1 MKSLTKNLIRI
12 TMLLIA
18 CLSIFLYS
26 PIKAYAWEAH
36 LNENGDI
43 EIRTVDKKKTTNIWY
58 YTDGV
63 TLTRCSYNP
72 TTKEIHPSGE
82 YFADKLANA
91 STFLSPS
98 DVYYNTW
105 TIPLEEVI
113 SYAGLIDP
121 AWAQEIKDAV
131 DGTGPAV
138 YIKLDCIMYTVD
150 DNRGGYKTGPY
161 VNAPGVYGGDGNKV
175 TGINSTGR
183 EIVDA
188 YGWGNKGG
196 LKTHYNHYLLIGAGE
211 VIPPVVLDDELVT
224 YDYTMDHY
232 AGIDANQP
240 AYAMSNYSSQFD
252 LSQGIP
258 SSEYIDNAFLADSW
272 YGNTNVYARTVSQPY
287 NFNMTYRWRENHPYR
302 QQYDS
307 NGDGEID
314 DDDDWEWVDDWDTY
328 AETYEIP
335 VGTGY
340 VAFQFLADTHIYDF
354 TNADIANGA
363 YDGDHVYYD
372 DTNEV
377 PMTCIST
384 IDYKDVG
391 TSVGTLMKE
400 EPDWNANTD
409 EHVKFG
415 HINYAASRDLG
426 DFEEGSSP
434 NIAAEIIEDR
444 DRIRAQISDSTHT
457 RNDKLTIDGHT
468 FMKNDWV
475 TGCNFFEG
483 DPGTYKACTK
493 SSGWVNDYCLHSGVR
508 PLHEYDPADV
518 TGNVSVQIPPTVDNG
533 YYYTSMKV
541 YYQRLITYSKTASE
555 FSAAE

>member
-12 TMLLIA
+12 TIVLIT

-36 LNENGDI
+36 LNEDGDI
-43 EIRTVDKKKTTNIWY
+43 EIYTVDKKKTTNIWY
-58 YTDGV
+58 YSDGV
-63 TLTRCSYNP
+63 SLTRCQYDP
-72 TTKEIHPSGE
+72 ATKAIHSSGE
-82 YFADKLANA
+82 YFLDDLNNA
-91 STFLSPS
+91 TETLTNGT
-98 DVYYNTW
+98 YYNTW
-105 TIPLEEVI
+105 TISIDEVI
-113 SYAGLIDP
+113 SGAASVDG
-121 AWAQEIKDAV
+121 AWAEEIRNAI

-138 YIKLDCIMYTVD
+138 YIKLDCIMFTV
-150 DNRGGYKTGPY
+150 NENNGVVKGPY
-161 VNAPGVYGGDGNKV
+161 VNVPGGFGGNGELE
-175 TGINSTGR
+175 TGIDSAGTQIRN
-183 EIVDA
+183 A
-188 YGWGNKGG
+188 YPWGNPNG
-196 LKTHYNHYLLIGAGE
+196 LRTHYNHYLLIGKGE
-211 VIPPVVLDDELVT
+211 DIDPIILDDELVT

-272 YGNTNVYARTVSQPY
+272 YGNTNVYARTVSHP
-287 NFNMTYRWRENHPYR
+287 FTHRITYIWEENNRYWG
-302 QQYDS
+302 QYDS
-307 NGDGEID
+307 NDNGEID
-314 DDDDWEWVDDWDTY
+314 EDDDWDWIDDWDTHSDN
-328 AETYEIP
+328 YEIP
-335 VGTGY
+335 IGSAY

-354 TNADIANGA
+354 TNADVANGA

-391 TSVGTLMKE
+391 TSVGTLMRE

-409 EHVKFG
+409 EHVEFG
-415 HINYAASRDLG
+415 HINYTTARYLG
-426 DFEEGSSP
+426 RYESGGPHIAEE
-434 NIAAEIIEDR
+434 ILKDR
-444 DRIRAQISDSTHT
+444 DAIRAQISNSTHT

-475 TGCNFFEG
+475 TGCNFFESE
-483 DPGTYKACTK
+483 PGTYKACTK